1 MKVSIEMKSVTKDFL
16 QGNNVIRALKE
27 TDFKAYEGELIAI
40 IRPSGSG
47 KSILKQIYLLIFRFK
62 LFKFNTSPL
71 WLTDAKIYKKA

>member
-16 QGNNVIRALKE
+16 QGNNVIRTLKE

-40 IRPSGSG
+40 IGPSGSG

-62 LFKFNTSPL
+62 LFKSNTSPL

>member
-1 MKVSIEMKSVTKDFL
+1 MCPTFSWQCNFL

-40 IRPSGSG
+40 IGPSGSG

-62 LFKFNTSPL
+62 LFKSNTSPL

>member
-27 TDFKAYEGELIAI
+27 TDFRTYEGELIAI
-40 IRPSGSG
+40 IGPSGSG

-62 LFKFNTSPL
+62 LFKSNTSPL
-71 WLTDAKIYKKA
+71 WLTNAKIYKKA